1 MKINFAKGLIALLT
15 SLALLSAT
23 QAHEYQLGEIQIIHP
38 AARATVA
45 QQSTGAAYL
54 TLENRGKTDD
64 SLIKIESGVAD
75 SVEMHNMEMVGDV
88 MKMRA
93 VDTIELKAGNKVSM
107 KSGGGYHLM
116 LIGLKKPLNVGD
128 TFPLTLIFAK
138 GGKIE
143 VMVHVEGNK

>member
-1 MKINFAKGLIALLT
+1 MKINFFKGLTAVLGTVTLM
-15 SLALLSAT
+15 AAV
-23 QAHEYQLGEIQIIHP
+23 QAHEYQLEHIQIIHP

-64 SLIKIESGVAD
+64 SLIRLESGVAE
-75 SVEMHNMEMVGDV
+75 SIEMHNMEMAGDV

-93 VDTIELKAGNKVSM
+93 VDTIELKAGSKTSM
-107 KSGGGYHLM
+107 KPGGGYHIM
-116 LIGLKKPLNVGD
+116 LIGLKKPLKTGD

-138 GGKIE
+138 SGKIE
-143 VMVHVEGNK
+143 VMVHVEGN